1 MGNIIINEN
10 IIMNLTCL
18 NLLSTLL
25 KETLDY
31 FYSFFEKR
39 IKQFSLIPG
48 AKDYEKE
55 KKLYSALKEKKENIY
70 FDLYIEDI
78 LQFDQSFRTIFQIF
92 QNSHVFFANR
102 KNFIVYKII
111 DLLSFINFEI
121 LFKLSHFNYLLLLYY
136 Q

>member
-1 MGNIIINEN
+1 MGNNIINEN
-10 IIMNLTCL
+10 IIKNLTCL
-18 NLLSTLL
+18 NFFLILM
-25 KETLDY
+25 KETGDY

-55 KKLYSALKEKKENIY
+55 DKLYSALKENKENIS

-92 QNSHVFFANR
+92 QKSHEMIANR
-102 KNFIVYKII
+102 KNFIVYIK
-111 DLLSFINFEI
+111 
-121 LFKLSHFNYLLLLYY
+121 
-136 Q
+136 

>member
-1 MGNIIINEN
+1 M
-10 IIMNLTCL
+10 
-18 NLLSTLL
+18 
-25 KETLDY
+25 KETEDY

-55 KKLYSALKEKKENIY
+55 GKLYSALKEKKKNIS

-92 QNSHVFFANR
+92 QNSHEMIANR
-102 KNFIVYKII
+102 KNFIVYIK
-111 DLLSFINFEI
+111 
-121 LFKLSHFNYLLLLYY
+121 
-136 Q
+136 